1 MTVANGRLRID
12 RVTAAVDVGMII
24 NPNGAR
30 AQIEGS
36 INDGLSAALGQAI
49 TVRDG
54 QVEQRNFNDYEMLR
68 MDGAARRIDVTF
80 MESHEPPTGLGE
92 PGVPPL
98 APALANAIFAA
109 TGVRLRRTPM
119 LPDLRPMLAAAAP
132 HSPRR

>member
-1 MTVANGRLRID
+1 
-12 RVTAAVDVGMII
+12 GMII

-68 MDGAARRIDVTF
+68 MEGAARRIDVSF
-80 MESHEPPTGLGE
+80 IESGEPPNGLGE

-119 LPDLRPMLAAAAP
+119 SPDLAPVLAATTRKAA
-132 HSPRR
+132 S